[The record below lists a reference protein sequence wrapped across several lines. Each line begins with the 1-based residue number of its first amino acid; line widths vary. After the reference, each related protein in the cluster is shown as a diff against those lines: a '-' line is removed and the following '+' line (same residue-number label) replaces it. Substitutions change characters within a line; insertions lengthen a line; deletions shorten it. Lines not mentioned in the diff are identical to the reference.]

1 MASQSIHLSWAPDGG
16 VECDCLLIIPER
28 AIEEHGYIKA
38 VQRQTTGN
46 KHEFQALA
54 QTGYYQF
61 QDDELDYSETAGQI
75 EVVHGREKESLE
87 DGMVLFRDTDGLIKA
102 VAHKS
107 AHAKKLLE
115 AANRFCTR
123 WVRLDI

>member
-1 MASQSIHLSWAPDGG
+1 MTSESLHLRWDPEHR

-38 VQRQTTGN
+38 LHRSAPGN

-61 QDDELDYSETAGQI
+61 QDDELELREAPGPI
-75 EVVHGREKESLE
+75 EVVHGVQTEPLE
-87 DGMVLFRDTDGLIKA
+87 DGMVLFRGTDGAIGA
-102 VAHKS
+102 VMHRQGR
-107 AHAKKLLE
+107 AKKMLE
-115 AANRFCTR
+115 AAHRFCTR

>member
-1 MASQSIHLSWAPDGG
+1 MARQSLHLSWTPDGG
-16 VECDCLLIIPER
+16 AECDCLLIIPER

-38 VQRQTTGN
+38 MQRSATGN

-61 QDDELDYSETAGQI
+61 QDDELDYCETVGRI
-75 EVVHGREKESLE
+75 KVVTGMERESLE
-87 DGMVLFRDTDGLIKA
+87 DGMVLFRDTGGLIKA
-102 VAHKS
+102 VVHKS
-107 AHAKKLLE
+107 APAKKLLE

>member
-1 MASQSIHLSWAPDGG
+1 MAGAAIHLSWAPDGG

-28 AIEEHGYIKA
+28 AVQEHGYIRA
-38 VQRQTTGN
+38 MHDSGTAN

-61 QDDELDYSETAGQI
+61 QDDELELCATPGPI
-75 EVVHGREKESLE
+75 EVVHGKETQLLE
-87 DGMVLFRDTDGLIKA
+87 DGMVLFRGADGAIGA
-102 VAHKS
+102 VACQS
-107 AHAKKLLE
+107 APAKKLLE
-115 AANRFCTR
+115 AANRWCTR

>member
-1 MASQSIHLSWAPDGG
+1 MADDPIHLSWAPDGG

-28 AIEEHGYIKA
+28 AVQEHGYIRA
-38 VQRQTTGN
+38 MHHLAAAN
-46 KHEFQALA
+46 KHEFRALA

-61 QDDELDYSETAGQI
+61 QDDELELCETPGPI
-75 EVVHGREKESLE
+75 EVVHGQEKQALE
-87 DGMVLFRDTDGLIKA
+87 DGMVLFRDTGGLIKA
-102 VAHKS
+102 VAYTS
-107 AHAKKLLE
+107 AHPKKLLE